1 MARVQLDV
9 WSDYLCPW
17 CNVAATRLHLL
28 EEEFGPALELRWR
41 SFLLRP
47 APEPGRDLE
56 KFRRYTE
63 LWQRAA
69 DEEPSADFRTWHSDE
84 GPPSHSVP
92 AHLVAKAAATF
103 GPEAFERMHH
113 ALLNAYFVDSRD
125 ISSARTLAALWR
137 EIELPE
143 DELVRVTDPEL
154 LKQVGEEHNE
164 AVAMGVGGVPAVRMQ
179 GNDVAIT
186 GAQPL
191 EVYRRWVRRAIEART
206 SGVSES

>member
-1 MARVQLDV
+1 LSRVALDV

-17 CNVAATRLHLL
+17 CNVAATRLQRI
-28 EEEFGPALELRWR
+28 EDEFGADVQLRWR

-47 APEPGRDLE
+47 EPEPGRDLA

-69 DEEPSADFRTWHSDE
+69 EEEPEAEFRAWASDE

-103 GPEAFERMHH
+103 GPDAFQRMHR
-113 ALLNAYFVDSRD
+113 ALLHAYFVESRD
-125 ISSARTLAALWR
+125 ISSAPTLAALWN
-137 EIELPE
+137 EVELPAA
-143 DELVRVTDPEL
+143 ELARATDPEL
-154 LKQVGEEHNE
+154 LRRVTDEHNE
-164 AVAMGVGGVPAVRMQ
+164 AVELGVGGVPAVRMV
-179 GNDVAIT
+179 GNDVAIS

-191 EVYRRWVRRAIEART
+191 EVYRRWVRRAL
-206 SGVSES
+206 GPG

>member
-1 MARVQLDV
+1 MRRVSLDV

-17 CNVAATRLHLL
+17 CNVAATRLHRL
-28 EEEFGPALELRWR
+28 EEEFGADLELRWR

-63 LWQRAA
+63 SWRRAA
-69 DEEPSADFRTWHSDE
+69 EEEPAALFRVWASDE

-92 AHLVAKAAATF
+92 AHLFAKAAATF
-103 GPEAFERMHH
+103 GPEAFRLMHRS
-113 ALLNAYFVDSRD
+113 LLHAYFAENRD
-125 ISSARTLAALWR
+125 ISSAKTLAELWG
-137 EIELPE
+137 EIGLPQEELQ
-143 DELVRVTDPEL
+143 RVTDPAL
-154 LKQVGEEHNE
+154 MRQVGEEHNAAIE
-164 AVAMGVGGVPAVRMQ
+164 MGVNGVPAVRMV

-191 EVYRRWVRRAIEART
+191 EIYRRWVRRALDVR
-206 SGVSES
+206 G

>member
-1 MARVQLDV
+1 LSRVALDV

-17 CNVAATRLHLL
+17 CNVAARRLQRI
-28 EEEFGPALELRWR
+28 EDEFGADVELRWR

-47 APEPGRDLE
+47 EPEPGRDLA

-69 DEEPSADFRTWHSDE
+69 EEEPEAEFRAWASDE

-103 GPEAFERMHH
+103 GPDAFQRMHR
-113 ALLNAYFVDSRD
+113 ALLHAYFVESRD
-125 ISSARTLAALWR
+125 ISSARTLAALWN
-137 EIELPE
+137 EVELPPA
-143 DELVRVTDPEL
+143 ELARAADPEL
-154 LKQVGEEHNE
+154 LRRVTDEHNE
-164 AVAMGVGGVPAVRMQ
+164 AVELGVGGVPAVRMV
-179 GNDVAIT
+179 GNDVAIS

-191 EVYRRWVRRAIEART
+191 EVYRRWVRRAL
-206 SGVSES
+206 GPG

>member
-1 MARVQLDV
+1 LAITLEV

-17 CNVAATRLHLL
+17 CNVATNRL
-28 EEEFGPALELRWR
+28 ERVAAEVGPELELHWK

-69 DEEPSADFRTWHSDE
+69 QEEPTAEFHTWASDE

-92 AHLVAKAAATF
+92 AHLVAKAAATL
-103 GPEAFERMHH
+103 GPEPFYLMHH
-113 ALLNAYFVDSRD
+113 ALLHAYFVQSRD
-125 ISSARTLAALWR
+125 ISSAKTLAALWR
-137 EIELPE
+137 EIGLPE
-143 DELVRVTDPEL
+143 AELSRAMAPEL
-154 LKQVGEEHNE
+154 LEQIAAEHNE
-164 AVAMGVGGVPAVRMQ
+164 AIQLGVSGVPAVRMV
-179 GNDVAIT
+179 GNDVAIS

-191 EVYRRWVRRAIEART
+191 EVYRRWVRRTLEA
-206 SGVSES
+206 GAQEESP

>member
-1 MARVQLDV
+1 LAVVLEV

-17 CNVAATRLHLL
+17 CNVASNRL
-28 EEEFGPALELRWR
+28 ERVAAEVGPDLELRWK

-69 DEEPSADFRTWHSDE
+69 AEEPTLEFRTWASAE

-92 AHLVAKAAATF
+92 PHLVAKAAATL
-103 GPEAFERMHH
+103 GPDAFELVHH
-113 ALLNAYFVDSRD
+113 ALLHAYFVQSRD
-125 ISSARTLAALWR
+125 ISSAKTLSALWR
-137 EIELPE
+137 EVGLPE
-143 DELVRVTDPEL
+143 AELAGAMSPEL
-154 LKQVGEEHNE
+154 LQQIGREHNE
-164 AVAMGVGGVPAVRMQ
+164 AVELGVGGVPAVRMV
-179 GNDVAIT
+179 GNDVAIS

-191 EVYRRWVRRAIEART
+191 EIYRRWVRKALEADR
-206 SGVSES
+206 S

>member
-1 MARVQLDV
+1 LKRVVLDV

-17 CNVAATRLHLL
+17 CNVAATRLHKL
-28 EEEFGPALELRWR
+28 EEEFGAEVELRWR

-69 DEEPSADFRTWHSDE
+69 EEEPAAEFRTWASEE

-103 GPEAFERMHH
+103 GPDAFHRMHR
-113 ALLNAYFVDSRD
+113 ALLHAYFVESRD

-137 EIELPE
+137 EVELPE
-143 DELVRVTDPEL
+143 AELERVTDPEL
-154 LKQVGEEHNE
+154 MRRVGEEHNA
-164 AVAMGVGGVPAVRMQ
+164 AVEMGVSGVPAVRMV

-191 EVYRRWVRRAIEART
+191 EIYRRWVRRALDAQA
-206 SGVSES
+206 

>member
-1 MARVQLDV
+1 LSRVALDV

-17 CNVAATRLHLL
+17 CNVAATRLQRI
-28 EEEFGPALELRWR
+28 EDEFGADVELRWR

-47 APEPGRDLE
+47 EPEPGRDLA

-69 DEEPSADFRTWHSDE
+69 EEEPEAEFRAWASDE

-103 GPEAFERMHH
+103 GPDAFQRMHR
-113 ALLNAYFVDSRD
+113 ALLHAYFVESRD
-125 ISSARTLAALWR
+125 ISSAPTLAALWN
-137 EIELPE
+137 EVELPAA
-143 DELVRVTDPEL
+143 ELARATDTELLRRVTD
-154 LKQVGEEHNE
+154 EHNE
-164 AVAMGVGGVPAVRMQ
+164 AVELGVGGVPAVRMV
-179 GNDVAIT
+179 GNDVAIS

-191 EVYRRWVRRAIEART
+191 EVYRRWVRRAL
-206 SGVSES
+206 GPG

>member
-1 MARVQLDV
+1 LSRVALDV

-17 CNVAATRLHLL
+17 CNVAATRLQRI
-28 EEEFGPALELRWR
+28 EDEFGAEVELRWR

-47 APEPGRDLE
+47 EPEPGRDLA

-69 DEEPSADFRTWHSDE
+69 EEEPEAEFRAWASDE

-103 GPEAFERMHH
+103 GPDAFQRMHR
-113 ALLNAYFVDSRD
+113 ALLHAYFVESRD
-125 ISSARTLAALWR
+125 ISSARTLAALWN
-137 EIELPE
+137 EVELPPA
-143 DELVRVTDPEL
+143 ELARAADPEL
-154 LKQVGEEHNE
+154 LRRVTDEHNE
-164 AVAMGVGGVPAVRMQ
+164 AVELGVGGVPAVRMV
-179 GNDVAIT
+179 GNDVAIS

-191 EVYRRWVRRAIEART
+191 EVYRRWVRRAL
-206 SGVSES
+206 GPG

>member
-1 MARVQLDV
+1 LTVALEV

-17 CNVAATRLHLL
+17 CNVASNRL
-28 EEEFGPALELRWR
+28 ERVAAEFGADLELVWK
-41 SFLLRP
+41 SYLLRP

-69 DEEPSADFRTWHSDE
+69 AEEPAAEFRTWASDE

-103 GPEAFERMHH
+103 GPEAFERMHR
-113 ALLNAYFVDSRD
+113 ALLHAYFVESRD
-125 ISSARTLAALWR
+125 ISSAKTLAALWR

-143 DELVRVTDPEL
+143 AELARATAPEL
-154 LKQVGEEHNE
+154 LEQIAKEHNE
-164 AVAMGVGGVPAVRMQ
+164 AVELGIGGVPAVRMV
-179 GNDVAIT
+179 GNDVAIS

-191 EVYRRWVRRAIEART
+191 EVYRRWVRRALDAER
-206 SGVSES
+206 S

>member
-1 MARVQLDV
+1 LSRVALDV

-17 CNVAATRLHLL
+17 CNVAATRLRKL
-28 EEEFGPALELRWR
+28 EDEFGADVELRWR

-47 APEPGRDLE
+47 EPEPGRDLA

-69 DEEPSADFRTWHSDE
+69 DEEPSAEFHVWASEE

-92 AHLVAKAAATF
+92 AHLVAKAAAIL
-103 GPEAFERMHH
+103 GAEAFQRMHR
-113 ALLNAYFVDSRD
+113 ALLHAYFAESRD
-125 ISSARTLAALWR
+125 ISNPRTLAALWN
-137 EIELPE
+137 ETGLPAAELE
-143 DELVRVTDPEL
+143 RIVADPEVL
-154 LKQVGEEHNE
+154 RRVIEEHNE
-164 AVAMGVGGVPAVRMQ
+164 AVELGVGGVPAVRMV

-191 EVYRRWVRRAIEART
+191 EIYRRWVRRALDVR
-206 SGVSES
+206 G

>member
-1 MARVQLDV
+1 MSRVALDV

-17 CNVAATRLHLL
+17 CNVAARRLQRI
-28 EEEFGPALELRWR
+28 EDEFGADVELRWR

-47 APEPGRDLE
+47 EPEPGRDLA

-69 DEEPSADFRTWHSDE
+69 EEEPEAEFRAWASDE

-103 GPEAFERMHH
+103 GPDAFQRMHR
-113 ALLNAYFVDSRD
+113 ALLHAYFVESRD
-125 ISSARTLAALWR
+125 ISSARTLAALWN
-137 EIELPE
+137 EVELPPA
-143 DELVRVTDPEL
+143 ELARAADPEL
-154 LKQVGEEHNE
+154 LRRVTDEHNE
-164 AVAMGVGGVPAVRMQ
+164 AVELGVGGVPAVRMV
-179 GNDVAIT
+179 GNDVAIS

-191 EVYRRWVRRAIEART
+191 EVYRRWVRRAL
-206 SGVSES
+206 GPG